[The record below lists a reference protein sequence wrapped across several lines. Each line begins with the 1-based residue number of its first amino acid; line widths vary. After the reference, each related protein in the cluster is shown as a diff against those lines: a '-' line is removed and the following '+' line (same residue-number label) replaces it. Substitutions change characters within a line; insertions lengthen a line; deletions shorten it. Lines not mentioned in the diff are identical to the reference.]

1 MIRLYATLRIPVQP
15 DQMTP
20 PNDATSA
27 DLDTPPTGRGT
38 NQGGM
43 REMNERVILT
53 LLRRQSNM
61 AKADIARSTGL
72 SAQTVARL
80 IGSLEADGLILRG
93 TPQKG
98 RIGQPSV
105 PLSLNPDGAVFLGM
119 KVGRRSVEMIAT
131 DFMGQIL
138 DREKQVYRY
147 PDFDAVCAFAA
158 KTAAT
163 FKARLPA
170 SLRPRIA
177 GMGIAM
183 PFFLWSWAEQIGV
196 EQSHM
201 ANWQH
206 RDLQAEIAAN
216 LGLPVFLQ
224 NDATSACSAELV
236 FGTTPLPRNALCVY
250 IAFFVGGG
258 LVLNNALFTG
268 TTGNAAGFG
277 PLHVPDKDGVTR
289 PLIDLASLSTLET
302 ALEARGLQS
311 GKMWDNPEHWDVP
324 QDVLNTWLDSCAPA
338 LAQAIRS
345 VQAILDLD
353 AVLIDGWMPRDLCLQ
368 ITERVRA
375 ELAALKMTGMDSPEV
390 RHGSLGADAR
400 VLGAAS
406 LPLSHRFLVQN

>member
-1 MIRLYATLRIPVQP
+1 
-15 DQMTP
+15 MTNP
-20 PNDATSA
+20 TDNTPSARDAASV
-27 DLDTPPTGRGT
+27 GRGT

-43 REMNERVILT
+43 RESNERVVLT
-53 LLRRQSNM
+53 LLRRQSDM

-80 IGSLEADGLILRG
+80 IGSLEADGLIVRG

-131 DFMGQIL
+131 DFMGQIIG
-138 DREKQVYRY
+138 REKEIYDY
-147 PDFDAVCAFAA
+147 PDFDAVLRFATQ
-158 KTAAT
+158 TAAAL
-163 FKARLPA
+163 KAHLPA
-170 SLRPRIA
+170 PLRTRIA

-196 EQSHM
+196 DQSQM
-201 ANWQH
+201 ADWQH
-206 RDLQAEIAAN
+206 RDLQAEVATA
-216 LGLPVFLQ
+216 LDLPVFLQ

-236 FGTTPLPRNALCVY
+236 FGTHPLPRNALCFY

-268 TTGNAAGFG
+268 TTGNAAGLG
-277 PLHVPDKDGVTR
+277 PLHVPDQAGVPR
-289 PLIDLASLSTLET
+289 PLIELASLATLE
-302 ALEARGLQS
+302 AAMEARGQARR
-311 GKMWDNPEHWDVP
+311 KMWDTPERWDVP
-324 QDVLNTWLDSCAPA
+324 QDLLNTWVDSCAPA
-338 LAQAIRS
+338 LAHAIRS
-345 VQAILDLD
+345 VQTILDLEM
-353 AVLIDGWMPRDLCLQ
+353 VLIDGWLPRDLCLTVTQ
-368 ITERVRA
+368 RVQR
-375 ELAALKMTGMDSPEV
+375 ELAAFSMTGMHRPEV

-406 LPLSHRFLVQN
+406 LPLSRRFLV